1 MPWRNGKMRVSA
13 ACIRCMVER
22 QEERVHSLKDES
34 KKAEYLKAVL
44 RVIGQSD
51 VETSAPELVEDISK
65 VYEEYFGEE
74 QDFQEIKRIHNQK
87 MLDIESQIWQ
97 QISSA
102 EHPLERAILYAC
114 AGNYIDYGAL
124 STVEESVL
132 ETLIQNVEH
141 ETLEETCY
149 RDFCSDLERASKL
162 VYVTDN
168 CGEIV
173 LDKQLIRFLKEQFP
187 NLEIT
192 ALVRGKQVL
201 NDATIEDAQQIG
213 LTELVPVM
221 ENGTGIAGASMRAI
235 NEESRKALENADVIL
250 AKGQGNFESLY
261 GWGLNVYYL
270 FLCKCDWFVRRFGLT
285 KNAGVFMREGDY

>member
-1 MPWRNGKMRVSA
+1 MRVSA

-65 VYEEYFGEE
+65 VYKEYFGEE
-74 QDFQEIKRIHNQK
+74 QDFQEIKRMHNQK

-102 EHPLERAILYAC
+102 EHPLERAILYAR

-141 ETLEETCY
+141 ETLDETCY

-221 ENGTGIAGASMRAI
+221 ENGTGIAGTSMRAI

-261 GWGLNVYYL
+261 GCGLNVYYL

>member
-1 MPWRNGKMRVSA
+1 MRVSA

-22 QEERVHSLKDES
+22 QEERVQKLTDEV

-44 RVIGQSD
+44 RVIGQSEE
-51 VETSAPELVEDISK
+51 ETSAPELVEDISK
-65 VYEEYFGEE
+65 VYTEYFGEE
-74 QDFQEIKRIHNQK
+74 QDYREIKKMHNQK
-87 MLDIESQIWQ
+87 MLDLESQIWK

-102 EHPLERAILYAC
+102 EHPLERAILYAR

-141 ETLEETCY
+141 ETLDEMCY
-149 RDFCSDLERASKL
+149 RDFCCDLERASKL

-173 LDKQLIRFLKEQFP
+173 LDKQLIRLLKEQFP
-187 NLEIT
+187 KLDIT
-192 ALVRGKQVL
+192 VLVRGKQVL

-213 LTELVPVM
+213 LTELVPVL
-221 ENGTGIAGASMRAI
+221 ENGTGIAGTSMRAI
-235 NEESRKALENADVIL
+235 NEESRKALEHADVIL

-261 GWGLNVYYL
+261 GCGLNVYYL

>member
-22 QEERVHSLKDES
+22 QEERVHSLEDES

-102 EHPLERAILYAC
+102 EYP
-114 AGNYIDYGAL
+114 
-124 STVEESVL
+124 
-132 ETLIQNVEH
+132 
-141 ETLEETCY
+141 
-149 RDFCSDLERASKL
+149 LERASKL

-261 GWGLNVYYL
+261 GCGLNVYYL

>member
-1 MPWRNGKMRVSA
+1 M
-13 ACIRCMVER
+13 
-22 QEERVHSLKDES
+22 
-34 KKAEYLKAVL
+34 
-44 RVIGQSD
+44 IGQSD

-261 GWGLNVYYL
+261 GCGLNVYYL

>member
-1 MPWRNGKMRVSA
+1 MRVSA

-22 QEERVHSLKDES
+22 QEERVQSLKNES

-51 VETSAPELVEDISK
+51 TETSAPELVEDIGK
-65 VYEEYFGEE
+65 VYAEYFGEE
-74 QDFQEIKRIHNQK
+74 QDYQEIKRMHNQK

-97 QISSA
+97 QICNA
-102 EHPLERAILYAC
+102 EDPVERAILYAR

-132 ETLIQNVEH
+132 ETLIQNVER
-141 ETLEETCY
+141 ETLDETCY
-149 RDFCSDLERASKL
+149 RDFRCDLERASKL

-173 LDKQLIRFLKEQFP
+173 LDKQLIRLLKEQYP
-187 NLEIT
+187 KLDIT
-192 ALVRGKQVL
+192 VLVRGKQVL

-213 LTELVPVM
+213 LTELVPVL
-221 ENGTGIAGASMRAI
+221 ENGSGIAGTSMRSI
-235 NEESRKALENADVIL
+235 NETSKKMLEDADVIL

-261 GWGLNVYYL
+261 GCGLNVYYL
-270 FLCKCDWFVRRFGLT
+270 FLCKCDWFVRRFDLT
-285 KNAGVFMREGDY
+285 KNAGVFMREGDYQQK

>member
-1 MPWRNGKMRVSA
+1 MRVSA

-65 VYEEYFGEE
+65 VYKEYFGEE
-74 QDFQEIKRIHNQK
+74 QDFQEIKRMHNQK

-102 EHPLERAILYAC
+102 EHPLERAILYAH

-141 ETLEETCY
+141 ETLDETCY
-149 RDFCSDLERASKL
+149 RDFCSDSERASKL

-221 ENGTGIAGASMRAI
+221 ENGTGIAGTSMRAI

-261 GWGLNVYYL
+261 GCGLNVYYL

>member
-65 VYEEYFGEE
+65 VYKEYFGEE
-74 QDFQEIKRIHNQK
+74 QDFQEIKRMHNQK

-102 EHPLERAILYAC
+102 EHPLERAILYAR

-141 ETLEETCY
+141 ETLDETCY

-221 ENGTGIAGASMRAI
+221 ENGTGIAGTSMRAI

-261 GWGLNVYYL
+261 GCGLNVYYL

>member
-1 MPWRNGKMRVSA
+1 MRVSA

-65 VYEEYFGEE
+65 VYKEYFGEE
-74 QDFQEIKRIHNQK
+74 QDFQEIKRMHNQK

-102 EHPLERAILYAC
+102 EHPLERAILYAR

-141 ETLEETCY
+141 ETLDETCY
-149 RDFCSDLERASKL
+149 RDFCSDSERASKL

-221 ENGTGIAGASMRAI
+221 ENGTGIAGTSMRAI
-235 NEESRKALENADVIL
+235 CFWANVI
-250 AKGQGNFESLY
+250 GLY
-261 GWGLNVYYL
+261 GGSV
-270 FLCKCDWFVRRFGLT
+270 
-285 KNAGVFMREGDY
+285 

>member
-1 MPWRNGKMRVSA
+1 MRVSA

-22 QEERVHSLKDES
+22 QEERVHSLEDES

-97 QISSA
+97 QI
-102 EHPLERAILYAC
+102 
-114 AGNYIDYGAL
+114 
-124 STVEESVL
+124 
-132 ETLIQNVEH
+132 
-141 ETLEETCY
+141 
-149 RDFCSDLERASKL
+149 
-162 VYVTDN
+162 
-168 CGEIV
+168 
-173 LDKQLIRFLKEQFP
+173 
-187 NLEIT
+187 
-192 ALVRGKQVL
+192 
-201 NDATIEDAQQIG
+201 G

-261 GWGLNVYYL
+261 GCGLNVYYL